1 MKDDGKPIERLVEY
15 IMCESITGGALCED
29 IQQSC
34 RNLQLN
40 LHNTMSQTYDGAA
53 NFSGHIKGCAA
64 PFQKSVSPAR
74 YFHCS
79 NHDLNLA
86 LCHPCKDVQ
95 EIRNMLGCVT
105 EIGLFF
111 KYSPK
116 RAQLLEGTIKQEN
129 IAKDPDNRMSTTK
142 IKLFCETRWIERHV
156 ELEEM
161 YDLYDPL
168 LKTLHKINT
177 EYGWDNKTADAAYSL
192 MKSITDPT
200 FIVALNVCSYSL
212 VFTKLLSAILQA
224 TSMGIIKAY
233 TSINLIQSQLKT
245 L

>member
-1 MKDDGKPIERLVEY
+1 MCEY
-15 IMCESITGGALCED
+15 ITRAALCED
-29 IQQSC
+29 IQQSL

-40 LHNTMSQTYDGAA
+40 LHNTVSQTCDGTA

-64 PFQKSVSPAR
+64 PFQKFVSHAT

-86 LCHPCKDVQ
+86 LCHSCKDIQ

-129 IAKDPDNRMSTTK
+129 IAKDIDNRISTTK
-142 IKLFCETRWIERHV
+142 IKL
-156 ELEEM
+156 L
-161 YDLYDPL
+161 
-168 LKTLHKINT
+168 
-177 EYGWDNKTADAAYSL
+177 
-192 MKSITDPT
+192 
-200 FIVALNVCSYSL
+200 
-212 VFTKLLSAILQA
+212 
-224 TSMGIIKAY
+224 
-233 TSINLIQSQLKT
+233 
-245 L
+245 